1 MCGIQLAIQKGIN
14 AFGFLHRLGT
24 RLEKILFVTERGE
37 ELSRSDRIGRVSEP
51 CVNGVSR
58 AASGTLNE
66 HAQDRHDDDERHG
79 TDRPTIT
86 S

>member
-1 MCGIQLAIQKGIN
+1 MCGIQLAIQKRID

-24 RLEKILFVTERGE
+24 RLEKILFVAEGGE
-37 ELSRSDRIGRVSEP
+37 KLPRSDRIRRVAEP

-66 HAQDRHDDDERHG
+66 HAENRHDNDERDG
-79 TDRPTIT
+79 TDRPAIT